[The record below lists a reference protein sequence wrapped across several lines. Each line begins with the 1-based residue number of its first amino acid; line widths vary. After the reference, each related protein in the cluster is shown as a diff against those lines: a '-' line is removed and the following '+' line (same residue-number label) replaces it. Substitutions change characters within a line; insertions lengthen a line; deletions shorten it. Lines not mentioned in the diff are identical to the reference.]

1 MNHNDVLRSLRYM
14 LKVNDAKMA
23 EIIALSGLEVNP
35 VVLATYLKKED
46 EAGFVRCPERVMAHF
61 LDGLVIHRRGKDDSR
76 TPQPVELPV
85 TNNTI
90 LKKLRVASS
99 SRKKT
104 FTRSSRRSIS
114 RCPSLNSAHCSAR
127 SAMTTTVRAATSCCA
142 TSSRA

>member
-90 LKKLRVASS
+90 LKNCGWPRAQGRRP
-99 SRKKT
+99 SRDPQDGQ
-104 FTRSSRRSIS
+104 F
-114 RCPSLNSAHCSAR
+114 PGVQA
-127 SAMTTTVRAATSCCA
+127 
-142 TSSRA
+142 